1 MNGLL
6 RLVEG
11 VISTRPKVALGNF
24 SVDGMEAIATDKE
37 FDFGGLR
44 KDIHVECN
52 QPVTVKFN
60 SADGAGMTVV
70 AGAWD
75 WTGEF
80 AKKAFITFTAP
91 TDFKMQANG

>member
-1 MNGLL
+1 MSLF

-11 VISTRPKVALGNF
+11 IISTRPTKALGHF
-24 SVDGMEAIATDKE
+24 SVDGPEAIATDKE

-60 SADGAGMTVV
+60 DTVGPGDTV
-70 AGAWD
+70 AAGAWD

-80 AKKAFITFTAP
+80 AKKAFVTFTAP
-91 TDFKMQANG
+91 TDFKMMANG